1 MKKFCLLICLL
12 TFFAIHAVFLNI
24 NTVVHAKAVT
34 SDPVTVKI
42 ATFNIA
48 AGRGIDGFYN
58 LSRIANAI
66 EKTEADIIGLQEVD
80 VHWGDRS
87 RKDHMIEKLANRLN
101 MEYYF
106 APIYDLDPVNENEPR
121 RQFGVAV
128 LSKYPITAAVNR
140 EITRL
145 STQNPNPFPR
155 LTPGFLEAEINVEG
169 AELAFYVTH
178 LDYRSDPTIREMQVG
193 DMKEI
198 MKKNTYS
205 ILVGDLNATPNALEL
220 KPLQETYTDVW
231 RTSGNGQGYTYPT
244 TKPDRRIDYI
254 LVSPRIKVNKAT
266 ILEST
271 ASDHL
276 PVIAKI
282 TLIPGNH
289 SYNLKG
295 MEWLVR
301 QLYKQGGIHK
311 LTLINRHLQVLSYYE
326 QNNLTSKLV
335 KHLYGLKEL
344 LNLQKESGEI
354 TEKAWEELQHDIDYF
369 MKKYS
374 E

>member
-1 MKKFCLLICLL
+1 ML
-12 TFFAIHAVFLNI
+12 AE
-24 NTVVHAKAVT
+24 AVT

-42 ATFNIA
+42 ATYNIA
-48 AGRGIDGFYN
+48 AGRGVDGFYN
-58 LSRIANAI
+58 ISRIANAI
-66 EKTEADIIGLQEVD
+66 EKTGADIIGLQEVD

-106 APIYDLDPVNENEPR
+106 APIYDLDPLNENEPR

-155 LTPGFLEAEINVEG
+155 LTPGFLEAEINVED

-178 LDYRSDPTIREMQVG
+178 LDYRSDPTIREMQVE

-198 MKKNTYS
+198 MKKKTYS

-220 KPLQETYTDVW
+220 KPLQKTYTDVW
-231 RTSGNGQGYTYPT
+231 MTSGSGQGYTYPT
-244 TKPDRRIDYI
+244 TSPDRRIDYI
-254 LVSPRIKVNKAT
+254 LTSPRIKVNKAT
-266 ILEST
+266 TLEST

-276 PVIAKI
+276 PVVANI

-295 MEWLVR
+295 MEWLVY
-301 QLYKQGGIHK
+301 QLYEQGEIRK

-326 QNNLTSKLV
+326 QNNLTGKLV

-354 TEKAWEELQHDIDYF
+354 TKKAWEELQRDIDYF
-369 MKKYS
+369 MKKYR